1 MCCVTSHLYS
11 TVLIS
16 AFRILLCSYNLCST
30 LGYLRLILGNLAAFT
45 HGSCVVYPSEIFD
58 PTKIVDA
65 LSAEKC
71 VGAVTPCPPG
81 QRDSSPA
88 NRMNFV
94 LVFSRCTAL
103 HGVPTHFLGVLSELK
118 NRRNGGEAVD
128 LSRLRTGIASGS
140 PVPIDL
146 MKQLIDQMNLTELTV
161 AYGMS

>member
-1 MCCVTSHLYS
+1 M
-11 TVLIS
+11 
-16 AFRILLCSYNLCST
+16 
-30 LGYLRLILGNLAAFT
+30 
-45 HGSCVVYPSEIFD
+45 VYPSEIFD

-71 VGAVTPCPPG
+71 VGG
-81 QRDSSPA
+81 SPQSTVSTK
-88 NRMNFV
+88 RMNFG
-94 LVFSRCTAL
+94 LVPSRCTAL

-118 NRRNGGEAVD
+118 SRRNGGEAVD

>member
-1 MCCVTSHLYS
+1 MV
-11 TVLIS
+11 
-16 AFRILLCSYNLCST
+16 
-30 LGYLRLILGNLAAFT
+30 LGNLAAFT

-71 VGAVTPCPPG
+71 VGGTPWSPG
-81 QRDSSPA
+81 HAIPVLT
-88 NRMNFV
+88 NRINFG

-118 NRRNGGEAVD
+118 RRRNGGEFVD

-146 MKQLIDQMNLTELTV
+146 MRQLIDQMNLTELTV

>member
-1 MCCVTSHLYS
+1 MV
-11 TVLIS
+11 
-16 AFRILLCSYNLCST
+16 
-30 LGYLRLILGNLAAFT
+30 LGNLAAFT

-58 PTKIVDA
+58 PAKIVDA

-71 VGAVTPCPPG
+71 VGVPPVPSVNVI
-81 QRDSSPA
+81 QVPT
-88 NRMNFV
+88 NRMYFG
-94 LVFSRCTAL
+94 LVFYRCTAL

-118 NRRNGGEAVD
+118 SRRNRGEVID